1 MPETDPAAFLDAN
14 RSTYEWLLR
23 RLAAID
29 PSREPEAALRMVE
42 RVAGFAAEFHPGR
55 FADGALENVALKIG
69 RAPGDAPHEGAGFTL
84 PAPRPRESRR
94 ILHVTPRVFGVG
106 GHSRMITHW
115 IRNDRDSRH
124 SVVLMN
130 QGAAVVPDAMAG
142 AVRESGGDIVA
153 FPEASTLLDRAAWL
167 RAIARAGADL
177 VVLHHFASDAVPT
190 VAFAVADTPP
200 VAVLNHADHQF
211 WLGSGV
217 TDLVINLRSV
227 GAVHTAARRYLARNA
242 VIPIPLPDVSEAMP
256 RDVARR
262 ELGIPAE
269 QVMLLS
275 VGRPLKYRPC
285 GEYDFV
291 ATANRILE
299 RVTAAHFYVVGET
312 AAGIKRYLRAAPHER
327 LHFVGTVE
335 NPASYLAAADVYL
348 ESFPFGSQ
356 TALLEA
362 SLSRLPVVPA
372 YAPLFPLLVANDD
385 ALVDLLPNPATEADY
400 RASAERWIA
409 DPAGRH
415 TLGAQL
421 RERLLVDHVGEGW
434 LGRLR
439 QLYAES
445 DALKHEPREIP
456 VAPCSRSGADLS
468 LSEWNVMAEGE
479 PYASGSSRDV
489 AWAALCHAASI
500 ASIAGDVA
508 AARANALRALLH
520 SPARRASW
528 RLAERL
534 LLGAGMRRLRQ
545 RAAAANATRG
555 RS

>member
-1 MPETDPAAFLDAN
+1 MPKTDPAAFLEAN
-14 RSTYEWLLR
+14 RSTYEWLLAK
-23 RLAAID
+23 LAAID
-29 PSREPEAALRMVE
+29 SSREPEAALRMVE
-42 RVAGFAAEFHPGR
+42 RIAGFAAEFHPGC
-55 FADGALENVALKIG
+55 FADGALENVAFRIG
-69 RAPGDAPHEGAGFTL
+69 KELSVLPSEISGSTL
-84 PAPRPRESRR
+84 PTPGPGGSRR
-94 ILHVTPRVFGVG
+94 VLHVTPRVFGVG
-106 GHSRMITHW
+106 GHTRMITHW
-115 IRNDRDSRH
+115 IRNDPDSRH
-124 SVVLMN
+124 SVALLH
-130 QGAAVVPDAMAG
+130 QGPAVVPETVAS
-142 AVRESGGDIVA
+142 AVRDSGGDLVV
-153 FPEASTLLDRAAWL
+153 FPETFSLLDRAVWL
-167 RAIARAGADL
+167 RAIARAGAEL
-177 VVLHHFASDAVPT
+177 VVLHHFASDVVPT

-211 WLGSGV
+211 WLGSSV

-227 GAVHTAARRYLARNA
+227 GAAHTAARRYLARNT

-299 RVTAAHFYVVGET
+299 HVPAAHFYVVGET
-312 AAGIKRYLRAAPHER
+312 AEGIKRFLRAAPHER

-385 ALVDLLPNPATEADY
+385 ALVDLLPNPPAETEY
-400 RASAERWIA
+400 RANAEHWIA
-409 DPAGRH
+409 DPQGRH
-415 TLGAQL
+415 ALGAKL

-456 VAPCSRSGADLS
+456 VAPCSLSDADLS
-468 LSEWNVMAEGE
+468 LSVWNVMAEGE
-479 PYASGSSRDV
+479 AYASGTARDV

-500 ASIAGDVA
+500 ASIAGDVG

-520 SPARRASW
+520 SPTRRASW

-534 LLGAGMRRLRQ
+534 VLGAGMRGLRQ
-545 RAAAANATRG
+545 RMRVSKSNARA
-555 RS
+555 